1 MEFFWIFEIFLGFFF
16 INRGETTLGKVIQ
29 EAQANKTWATV
40 DGKNPKNTMVKISKM
55 QNSPIFGQSFEKS
68 KVFFF

>member
-16 INRGETTLGKVIQ
+16 ITRGETTLGKVIQ

-40 DGKNPKNTMVKISKM
+40 DENSSLPPQKKYDVKNLKNAK
-55 QNSPIFGQSFEKS
+55 
-68 KVFFF
+68 